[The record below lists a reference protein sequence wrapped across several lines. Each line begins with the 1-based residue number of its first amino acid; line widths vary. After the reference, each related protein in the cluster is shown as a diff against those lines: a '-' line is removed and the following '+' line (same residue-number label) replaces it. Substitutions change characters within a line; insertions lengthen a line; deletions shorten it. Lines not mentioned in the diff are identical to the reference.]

1 MRLLDDKGKSNVWWF
16 DKFRTNASFV
26 EVEDCGSV
34 GIDDSEELAIAGAV
48 CFFKPSLIT
57 FTSPQ

>member
-1 MRLLDDKGKSNVWWF
+1 MWWF

-34 GIDDSEELAIAGAV
+34 GIDNSEELAIAGAV
-48 CFFKPSLIT
+48 CFLKPSLIT